1 MLTIEQ
7 LIEFI
12 KTGLRGYKQLYISE
26 KSGVD
31 VAVISRLLAGKIQ
44 TPDYN
49 TLYRLYHFI
58 VHEKSDRAVNKHVI
72 DLKGE

>member
-12 KTGLRGYKQLYISE
+12 KTGLRGYKQAYISE
-26 KSGVD
+26 KSGID

-49 TLYRLYHFI
+49 TLHGLYHFI
-58 VHEKSDRAVNKHVI
+58 VQERSDRAVNDNVI
-72 DLKGE
+72 DLRGE

>member
-49 TLYRLYHFI
+49 TLYGLYHFI
-58 VHEKSDRAVNKHVI
+58 VREKSDRAVNKHVI